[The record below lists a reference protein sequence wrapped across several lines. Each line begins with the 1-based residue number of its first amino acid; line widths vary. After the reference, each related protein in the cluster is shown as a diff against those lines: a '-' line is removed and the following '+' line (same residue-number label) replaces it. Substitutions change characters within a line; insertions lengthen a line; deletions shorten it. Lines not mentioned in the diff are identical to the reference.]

1 MKSGVTS
8 TNSMLLFTIQN
19 QLEWWVKNCK
29 SLSSCWNW
37 KPKLN
42 QNLFHKGLDSNNL
55 IVLIGESSS
64 SKWCGICGICGLDSN
79 NLIVWIVC
87 WLYYLNFDHWFKS
100 RNAYAWCRQMHVGY
114 VCSKQVISDCWSTC
128 KTNNLMQNQV
138 ISELN
143 QVICELSSKL
153 IYVAIVYLPLS
164 FLRKLASVYFNLIT
178 FFLEASTW
186 LLTSLKKTKKKL
198 DCLLTNKKEWEC
210 IYERETLAFLLLL
223 DEINASLHF

>member
-42 QNLFHKGLDSNNL
+42 QNLFHK
-55 IVLIGESSS
+55 
-64 SKWCGICGICGLDSN
+64 GLDSN

-164 FLRKLASVYFNLIT
+164 FLRKLASVYLFVTSTWLLFSRGFNLIT
-178 FFLEASTW
+178 YFSQKNKKKTR
-186 LLTSLKKTKKKL
+186 LLTYKQKRMRMYIRKRDASISSLIRW
-198 DCLLTNKKEWEC
+198 N
-210 IYERETLAFLLLL
+210 
-223 DEINASLHF
+223 